1 MKDKRTYLASYYG
14 TVDKRSLEQQICGPM
29 WGLHVQLMLVHQPY
43 RGREVDKIWMDS
55 KILYTSVISYF
66 ASFNAGAVL

>member
-29 WGLHVQLMLVHQPY
+29 W
-43 RGREVDKIWMDS
+43 EKIR
-55 KILYTSVISYF
+55 LACPTN
-66 ASFNAGAVL
+66 ASASAL